1 MSHIKLG
8 EESKKKIYRAL
19 CKLEKPATVE
29 TLEKLNIPSG
39 VTINQMTPLRVLH
52 RRPLLVRPRQ
62 VYSVK
67 AYVDKGNNPNQSILL
82 LSRIYTSASNS
93 YLTDNHKAVILDIVT
108 QAGTYIKE
116 LVHGE
121 FGRTEPSISSII
133 GQAIDIV
140 ALDVNGIDLDWPN
153 EVDNKLL
160 SRQQKKRILI
170 ESAQ

>member
-1 MSHIKLG
+1 MSIKVI
-8 EESKKKIYRAL
+8 SIAVFYRSL
-19 CKLEKPATVE
+19 T
-29 TLEKLNIPSG
+29 
-39 VTINQMTPLRVLH
+39 H
-52 RRPLLVRPRQ
+52 PR
-62 VYSVK
+62 
-67 AYVDKGNNPNQSILL
+67 
-82 LSRIYTSASNS
+82 SNS